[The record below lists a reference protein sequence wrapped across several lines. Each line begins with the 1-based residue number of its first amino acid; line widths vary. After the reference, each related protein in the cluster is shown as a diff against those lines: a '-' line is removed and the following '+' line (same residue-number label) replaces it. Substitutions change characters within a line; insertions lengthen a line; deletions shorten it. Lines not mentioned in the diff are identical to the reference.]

1 MNTYDV
7 AIVGGGP
14 AGLSAATV
22 LGRMR
27 RNVVLIDAG
36 EPVNAAAAHSQGFFT
51 RDGESPLRLLEL
63 GRAEAASYG
72 TRIIDDYVTEIV
84 PGGSFTIVTAG
95 GERLS
100 GNQVVLTTGVRME
113 FPDIIGLEKHW
124 GNDVAHC
131 PFCHGW
137 ELRDRPTVMTMT
149 KPMEIHK
156 AFMIAELTDQ
166 LTVLIATDVDM
177 DAVDQA
183 SIDKLVA
190 RGVTLRHGDAR
201 EFVSEGGA
209 LSGVELADGSLIP
222 ATGAYISPSIAGVSP
237 LAVALNLDLNDTPM
251 GLAIATDAA
260 GRTSMPGV
268 WATGQ
273 AADTSMQIV
282 TSAAGGYKLAA
293 EIFRSL
299 L

>member
-7 AIVGGGP
+7 AIIGGGP
-14 AGLSAATV
+14 AGLSAATI

-27 RNVVLIDAG
+27 RNVVLVDAG

-84 PGGSFTIVTAG
+84 PGGSVTIVTAG

-100 GNQVVLTTGVRME
+100 ANQVVLTTGVRME
-113 FPDIIGLEKHW
+113 FPDIIGLEEHW

-137 ELRDRPTVMTMT
+137 ELRDRPTVMTM
-149 KPMEIHK
+149 
-156 AFMIAELTDQ
+156 
-166 LTVLIATDVDM
+166 LIATDVDM

-190 RGVTLRHGDAR
+190 RGVTLRYGDAR

-222 ATGAYISPSIAGVSP
+222 VTGAYISPSIAGVSP
-237 LAVALNLDLNDTPM
+237 LAVDLNLDLNDTPM
-251 GLAIATDAA
+251 GPAIATDAA

-273 AADTSMQIV
+273 AADPSMQIV

-293 EIFRSL
+293 EIVRSL